1 LFAFFEADQMEKL
14 DIKTKLEEILTHENV
29 QEHVNAGKEL
39 VKEFWNI
46 YNEEQKTLKE
56 KQADLEVELEFDAE
70 SVALDEEIKILIE
83 DFKSKRENLEKSIVN
98 EETKNL
104 EIKQGLIIRL
114 RNLIQHEENI
124 GTLFNEIKEIQ
135 GNWKE
140 IGNIPRKVAQEIN
153 QEYHNLTEQFYYNV
167 NIYKELQE
175 NDLKKNFSL
184 KNQIIHQMKDLLKEK
199 RINDIQN
206 QLRVLQNDW
215 AEVGP
220 TYQEHW
226 DKLKED
232 YYNTQNE
239 IYDKIRTFY
248 DNRKEQQAKNIEI
261 KNGMVE
267 KAKALLAELPTDLK
281 DWEKVTKNLVELQ
294 DAWKKVGYGP
304 TKENKEVWKE
314 FRGVYND
321 FFEEKSKIYKVKNS
335 EFEENAKK
343 KTQLI
348 ERVLATKGA
357 DDFKR
362 ATEQVLSLQKQWK
375 NIGHAGRHQEQK
387 LWKKFRTAC
396 DGFFN
401 SKDAHFKQQKDE
413 NKANLALKNKM
424 IEEIKAY
431 KPKKDKKET
440 IGDLKEFSR
449 KYAAIGNVPFK
460 DKDTINKLHKEEL
473 NKHYDGLK
481 MSPLEKEKIMFE
493 SKLQQM
499 MSSSTPGKMI
509 QAEKERIRKKITYL
523 NAEINQYENNL
534 GFFKVSK
541 GAEALLGDVNAKI
554 DDAKS
559 QIDRL
564 KNQLRLI
571 PKETK

>member
-56 KQADLEVELEFDAE
+56 KQADLEAELEFDAE

-460 DKDTINKLHKEEL
+460 DKDAINKLHKEEL

-541 GAEALLGDVNAKI
+541 GAEAVLGDVNAKI

-571 PKETK
+571 PKENK

>member
-1 LFAFFEADQMEKL
+1 LVAFFEADQMEKI
-14 DIKTKLEEILTHENV
+14 DIKAKLEEILSHENV
-29 QEHVNAGKEL
+29 QEHVNAGKEV

-46 YNEEQKTLKE
+46 YNEEQKILKE
-56 KQADLEVELEFDAE
+56 KQADLNVELEFDAE

-83 DFKSKRENLEKSIVN
+83 DFKAKRDNLEKSILN

-135 GNWKE
+135 ANWKE
-140 IGNIPRKVAQEIN
+140 VGNIPRKVAQEIN

-184 KNQIIHQMKDLLKEK
+184 KNQIIHKMKDLMKEK

-206 QLRVLQNDW
+206 ELRVLQNEW

-248 DNRKEQQAKNIEI
+248 DNRKEQQAKNLET
-261 KNGMVE
+261 KKGMVE
-267 KAKALLAELPTDLK
+267 KAKELVAELPADLK
-281 DWEKVTKNLVELQ
+281 EWEKVTKKLVELQ
-294 DAWKKVGYGP
+294 EDWKKVGYGP
-304 TKENKEVWKE
+304 TKENKEIWKE
-314 FRGVYND
+314 FRGIYNE
-321 FFEEKSKIYKVKNS
+321 FFEEKSKVYKVKNS

-343 KTQLI
+343 KLQLI
-348 ERVLATKGA
+348 ERVIATKGA
-357 DDFKR
+357 SDFKR
-362 ATEQVLSLQKQWK
+362 ATEQVLNLQKQWK
-375 NIGHAGRHQEQK
+375 KIGHAGRHQEQK
-387 LWKKFRTAC
+387 LWKKFRAAC
-396 DGFFN
+396 DAFFN
-401 SKDAHFKQQKDE
+401 SKDAHYKEQKAAD
-413 NKANLALKNKM
+413 KANLDLKKKL

-431 KPKKDKKET
+431 KAKKDKKET
-440 IGDLKEFSR
+440 IADLKEFSS

-460 DKDTINKLHKEEL
+460 EKDAVNKLYKEAL

-481 MSPLEKEKIMFE
+481 MTPLEKEKIMFE
-493 SKLQQM
+493 SKLEQM
-499 MSSSTPGKMI
+499 MSSSSPGKMI
-509 QAEKERIRKKITYL
+509 QAEKERIRKKINFL
-523 NAEINQYENNL
+523 NGEINQYENNL

-571 PKETK
+571 PKENK

>member
-56 KQADLEVELEFDAE
+56 KQADLEAELEFDAE